1 MPAYWQ
7 VYRIQ
12 DGAVIRVELT
22 KQLHRTRTWV
32 ALGALTVIPII
43 ATIANKLNPRE
54 GGGPVNGGIQR
65 FARSGGLTVDNL
77 LGR

>member
-1 MPAYWQ
+1 M
-7 VYRIQ
+7 
-12 DGAVIRVELT
+12 IRVELT

-54 GGGPVNGGIQR
+54 D
-65 FARSGGLTVDNL
+65 GGLQFSLT
-77 LGR
+77 